1 MTFKI
6 NDIFETQKWRI
17 ESFNENYK
25 SYSESSWRGGRSFE
39 LNLIYRFNQKKNDRR
54 RTPSYNDYEG
64 GNFGGA

>member
-25 SYSESSWRGGRSFE
+25 SYSEVAGE
-39 LNLIYRFNQKKNDRR
+39 VEEVLN
-54 RTPSYNDYEG
+54 
-64 GNFGGA
+64 